1 MLRAPL
7 LLACQPRFLTATCR
21 SHHTAPVSSAQAAA
35 ASLRAGS
42 CPGTCANVGQGCHCR
57 VMLRVLA
64 CDSTAVSVRFRFA
77 RSHGGHVPLTGTR
90 IVRTVTC
97 PGTCSVRR
105 AVVPLQGHVMC
116 CIAKSSRRNCSFI
129 PLACTLLQGAVSF
142 CSRSGFVSSHPR
154 FFTAT
159 LACDCDCGSA
169 ACSRSPLAHPSLAPC
184 LSFGTARRVQLHAA
198 ARSCLV
204 QIQLRF
210 TCSSMLPA
218 CTLLFLYT
226 SRKSGRFSW
235 GFSPPARRF
244 SRVLVS
250 VTRPLKIC
258 SPLRCTNSSP

>member
-105 AVVPLQGHVMC
+105 AVVPLQGHVVC
-116 CIAKSSRRNCSFI
+116 CSAKSSRRNCGFI

-184 LSFGTARRVQLHAA
+184 LSLSALRAACSCMLPRALVSCKFNCGSLAVPCYPHARFSSSTLAGSQEGSVGVSHHQHAA
-198 ARSCLV
+198 SRACSCL
-204 QIQLRF
+204 
-210 TCSSMLPA
+210 
-218 CTLLFLYT
+218 
-226 SRKSGRFSW
+226 
-235 GFSPPARRF
+235 
-244 SRVLVS
+244 
-250 VTRPLKIC
+250 
-258 SPLRCTNSSP
+258 